1 MNICLK
7 NILCAACGVIL
18 VLVGCFLLMAAT
30 LPSVPPSPRETE
42 NSGVRISGKKM
53 EILPRESTN
62 IFSGDVVVEHSSF
75 TMTADRVVSRNSNR
89 RIEASGSVKITSV
102 VRGGR
107 SPDKMLSPHTTLAH
121 TATSTGEAPEPSRER
136 IQSISGD
143 EAIYFAPAST
153 GTVSGKP
160 AVMIFN
166 DEKNITTRLET
177 STLNFST
184 YSALAAGSS
193 TTLTRQDIDG
203 GFFLRITADEMK
215 YMRCCP
221 ESFFAQRPHEIYFD
235 SKKKNIYRARFS
247 ADELFYDISGGKIRL
262 KGNVDGRV
270 VIKK

>member
-1 MNICLK
+1 MNIYSK
-7 NILCAACGVIL
+7 NILCAALAIIVIL
-18 VLVGCFLLMAAT
+18 VAGRLIAAT
-30 LPSVPPSPRETE
+30 PPSRQAE

-75 TMTADRVVSRNSNR
+75 TMTADKVVSRNSNR

-102 VRGGR
+102 VKRG
-107 SPDKMLSPHTTLAH
+107 DKSLSSY
-121 TATSTGEAPEPSRER
+121 TAGAYTTGETSGLTVSGVEER

-143 EAIYFAPAST
+143 EAFYFTPAST
-153 GTVSGKP
+153 GMVSGKP

-203 GFFLRITADEMK
+203 GVFVKITADEMK
-215 YMRCCP
+215 YMRCYP
-221 ESFFAQRPHEIYFD
+221 ESFFAQSPHEIYFE
-235 SKKKNIYRARFS
+235 SKKNNIYRARFS
-247 ADELFYDISGGKIRL
+247 ADELYYDISAGKICL

-270 VIKK
+270 VKSRSIPK